1 MTRCTPMPVPRNT
14 LEGPVY
20 LDLDSRVSRDF
31 HLSRDRN
38 EKGNVLTVVFDAF
51 NVLNRL
57 NPGTYVGTVTSPFF
71 AQPITARPPRQLQLS
86 LRFKF

>member
-14 LEGPVY
+14 LEGPFY

-51 NVLNRL
+51 NVLNHV
-57 NPGTYVGTVTSPFF
+57 NYVADIGS
-71 AQPITARPPRQLQLS
+71 LLS
-86 LRFKF
+86 LD

>member
-51 NVLNRL
+51 NVLNHV
-57 NPGTYVGTVTSPFF
+57 NYVADIGS
-71 AQPITARPPRQLQLS
+71 LLS
-86 LRFKF
+86 LD

>member
-1 MTRCTPMPVPRNT
+1 MPVPRNT

-51 NVLNRL
+51 NVLNHV
-57 NPGTYVGTVTSPFF
+57 NYVADIGS
-71 AQPITARPPRQLQLS
+71 LLS
-86 LRFKF
+86 LD